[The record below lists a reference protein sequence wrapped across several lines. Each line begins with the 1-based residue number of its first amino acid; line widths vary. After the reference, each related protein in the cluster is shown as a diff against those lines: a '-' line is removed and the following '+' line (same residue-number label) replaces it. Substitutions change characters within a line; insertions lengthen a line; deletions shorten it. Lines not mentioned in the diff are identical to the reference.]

1 MWIER
6 IRAVAFG
13 PLVAEELE
21 FGPGMNVVIGP
32 NESGKSSWHAT
43 LFAALCG
50 MRRSRGAPRADD
62 REFANRHRPWSGS
75 DWRASAIL
83 RLADGRRIEIS
94 QDLGTM
100 VDCRATDLTLGRDVS
115 HEIMTDG
122 SPDGSRWLGLD
133 RTSFLATACVRQADV
148 LDVQRNAGALQD
160 ALQRAAASARAEST
174 AAEAIGRLE
183 EFERDQIGTER
194 APTRPLRQAG
204 ARVAAAR
211 QELQLAEQDHSDFL
225 SLSREVEEA
234 RAVAEAAQG
243 RARAADAARAMVD
256 ADALTQR
263 LEEAR
268 ELVRLFPDGE
278 PAAPSS
284 DEEQSRQVASTLDR
298 WRRKPTLPEVDG
310 DTSSMIRSRIAEL
323 SEQSEGDTEVHES
336 VARAWTDWTASGAV
350 LRQLELERPEP
361 LPAPETQGHS
371 VADLF
376 GYASALSGP
385 SARLTASPE
394 SPIWY
399 LASAALAVAGAGCL
413 AAGLIV
419 PAVAALAVAAT
430 LVGIR
435 LMLPRRVLVPPQTDI
450 GADTVQ
456 ADLSRRGLPTTAD
469 ALRGLA
475 ESALAF
481 EQRQAAIGSWNERH
495 DLQTSRSRS
504 AQERLRAA
512 LRARGTAIGESDPV
526 ADSFASYEG
535 HCRMRLESANRL
547 QTVRV
552 ELQARELKEKQYDTV
567 VRDLAELDEELRQVA
582 ASAGAAPDGQEDLA
596 ALISGLKLWQQHRGE
611 RLREFESRRR
621 RWDRLEMLLEGRP
634 LEGLEADARDA
645 RSKADTLV
653 ALVAPDDVATAA
665 EWVLGSNGQAQ
676 HEAVRAEE
684 REARETLATLAERLR
699 LRGASMRDVPAA
711 REECASADA
720 ELGRLRDLAEVIR
733 LTRRF
738 MESAVDRAHRTI
750 APVLQS
756 ALSDRLAAVTHGR
769 YVEALVDPETLAVQ
783 VRGDGRS
790 WRSASALSH
799 GTAEQ
804 VYLLLRVALA
814 EHLVRAG
821 ESTPF
826 VFDDAT
832 VQSDNVRTLA
842 IMETLLSLTPAHQ
855 VIVFSQETEV
865 AEWARVRLDGEQHR
879 LIELRELPVEG

>member
-6 IRAVAFG
+6 IRAIAFG

-21 FGPGMNVVIGP
+21 FGPGMNVIIGP

-43 LFAALCG
+43 LFAAVCG
-50 MRRSRGAPRADD
+50 MRRSRGAPRLDD
-62 REFANRHRPWSGS
+62 KEFASRHRPWSGA
-75 DWRASAIL
+75 DWRASAIVH
-83 RLADGRRIEIS
+83 LADGRRIEIS

-100 VDCRATDLTLGRDVS
+100 VDCRATDLTVGRDVS
-115 HEIMTDG
+115 SEIMGDG

-148 LDVQRNAGALQD
+148 LEVQQNAGALQD

-204 ARVAAAR
+204 ARVDAAR
-211 QELQLAEQDHSDFL
+211 RELQLAEQGHSEFL

-234 RAVAEAAQG
+234 RAAAGAAQR
-243 RARAADAARAMVD
+243 RAWAADAARAMLD

-263 LEEAR
+263 LAEAR
-268 ELVRLFPDGE
+268 ELLGLFPDGE
-278 PAAPSS
+278 PPAPSS
-284 DEEQSRQVASTLDR
+284 DEEQSRQVATTLDR
-298 WRRKPTLPEVDG
+298 WQRKPTLAELDG
-310 DTSSMIRSRIAEL
+310 DTSSVIRSRMAEL
-323 SEQSEGDTEVHES
+323 TEQSEGDREVHQS
-336 VARAWTDWTASGAV
+336 VARAWTEWTASGTV

-361 LPAPETQGHS
+361 LPAPETRSHS

-376 GYASALSGP
+376 GYASALSAPSVGQAAGP
-385 SARLTASPE
+385 VSPV
-394 SPIWY
+394 WY
-399 LASAALAVAGAGCL
+399 LAGAALAIAGVGCL
-413 AAGLIV
+413 AVGLIV

-435 LMLPRRVLVPPQTDI
+435 LMLPRRALVPPQTEI
-450 GADTVQ
+450 GADAVQ
-456 ADLSRRGLPTTAD
+456 ADLLRRGLPTTAE
-469 ALRGLA
+469 ALHALA
-475 ESALAF
+475 QAALAF

-495 DLQTSRSRS
+495 DLQTSRSNS
-504 AQERLRAA
+504 AEERLRTA
-512 LRARGTAIGESDPV
+512 LRTRGMAVGESDPV

-535 HCRMRLESANRL
+535 QCRMRLESANRL

-552 ELQARELKEKQYDTV
+552 ELQARELKEEQYATV
-567 VRDLAELDEELRQVA
+567 VRDLTELEEELRQVA
-582 ASAGAAPDGQEDLA
+582 ASVGVVPERQDDLA
-596 ALISGLKLWQQHRGE
+596 TMVSGLELWQQHRGE

-621 RWDRLEMLLEGRP
+621 RWDRLEMLLDGRP
-634 LEGLEADARDA
+634 LEALEADARDA
-645 RSKADTLV
+645 HSKADTLV
-653 ALVAPDDVATAA
+653 ALVAPADVVTAA
-665 EWVLGSNGQAQ
+665 EWLRGSNGQAQ

-699 LRGASMRDVPAA
+699 LRGSSMRDVPAA

-865 AEWARVRLDGEQHR
+865 AEWARARLDGEQHR
-879 LIELRELPVEG
+879 LIELRELPVER